1 MVHGNQPVASARSVD
16 TDNANR
22 DGWRCAPLCGLWLI
36 AILPKSLQ
44 LVFFLFWLAIV
55 AVFEIRDASKMR
67 RIDFGL
73 AMLVSM
79 VAVHILSVMLNSYGA
94 DTNRVLAA
102 CNTVCIW
109 LVSIALFFFYSRGM
123 VRLETAA
130 NIAVFNILICVVLAA
145 VASFGDLSFVSL
157 SDERHLNVVDWL
169 NGNQGE
175 RFVGF
180 LEYPNLVSLMYFV
193 MFPLSLYSVRS
204 WKSPL
209 LKYGYCILAMY
220 PVFEAS
226 SRSGMILAVVALAIA
241 LAYLAR
247 EKGSSKGRWRNVLML
262 GGLVVLLVVVINW
275 VSIVDAIDSL
285 LSGRQ
290 GSNTTRSL
298 LYLRSIEDVL
308 ESSPF
313 IGRGIKFTEYP
324 FGDSIPLG
332 SHSTYIGILYK
343 TGFLGLA
350 MGFLAFL
357 CELKT
362 FMKCPIGLSNKIFAL
377 AFLMVF
383 VAFLAIEDVDGSNW
397 SLAVVFIVA
406 GITLGQCAETTPL
419 ERVGG
424 VS

>member
-1 MVHGNQPVASARSVD
+1 MVHGNQLVASARSID
-16 TDNANR
+16 TEGVNR
-22 DGWRCAPLCGLWLI
+22 DGWRCVPLCGLWLI
-36 AILPKSLQ
+36 AIMPKSLQ
-44 LVFFLFWLAIV
+44 LLFFVFWMAIV
-55 AVFEIRDASKMR
+55 FVFEIRDASKMR

-79 VAVHILSVMLNSYGA
+79 VAVHILSVVLNSHGA
-94 DTNRVLAA
+94 DMDRLLAA

-123 VRLETAA
+123 VRLKSAA
-130 NIAVFNILICVVLAA
+130 NIAVFNILVCVALAA
-145 VASFGDLSFVSL
+145 LASFGDLSFVFL
-157 SDERHLNVVDWL
+157 SDERHLNVIDWL

-226 SRSGMILAVVALAIA
+226 SRSGIMLAMGALIIA
-241 LAYLAR
+241 VAYLSR
-247 EKGSSKGRWRNVLML
+247 EKESSKRRWRSMLTL
-262 GGLVVLLVVVINW
+262 GGLVALMVVAVNW
-275 VSIVDAIDSL
+275 VSIVDAIGSL

-290 GSNTTRSL
+290 GSNATRSL

-308 ESSPF
+308 ESSPLM
-313 IGRGIKFTEYP
+313 GRGIKFTEYP
-324 FGDSIPLG
+324 FGDAIPLG

-350 MGFLAFL
+350 MGILSFLYA
-357 CELKT
+357 LKT
-362 FMKCPIGLSNKIFAL
+362 FMKCPIELSNKIFSL

-383 VAFLAIEDVDGSNW
+383 VAFLSIEDVDGSNW
-397 SLAVVFIVA
+397 SLAVVFIIS
-406 GITLGQCAETTPL
+406 GITFGHCGAAPLG
-419 ERVGG
+419 RVGG
-424 VS
+424 AL